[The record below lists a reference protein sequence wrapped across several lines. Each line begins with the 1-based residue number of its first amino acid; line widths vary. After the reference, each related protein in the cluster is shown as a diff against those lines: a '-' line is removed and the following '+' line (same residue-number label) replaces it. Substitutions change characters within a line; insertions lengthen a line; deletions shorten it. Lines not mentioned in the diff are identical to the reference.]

1 MDGSQGFLQI
11 WIPVDEDEITLVR
24 ATAGDY
30 NREAII
36 DAIREEIETGVA

>member
-11 WIPVDEDEITLVR
+11 WIPVDEDEITLVS

-30 NREAII
+30 DRETIV
-36 DAIREEIETGVA
+36 DAIREEFETAAT